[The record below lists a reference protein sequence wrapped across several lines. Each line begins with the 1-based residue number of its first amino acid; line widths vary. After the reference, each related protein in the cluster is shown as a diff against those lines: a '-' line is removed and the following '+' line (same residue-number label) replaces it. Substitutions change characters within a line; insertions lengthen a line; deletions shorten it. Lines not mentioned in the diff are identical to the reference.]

1 VAAAVALSG
10 CDGRQVAVVSL
21 QGRPDSDSLGV
32 YASLSTVTD
41 HSLVTGFSSSLD
53 QFGVEVP
60 QGQSGTLS
68 VNVYAYK
75 NGVPCVRGAASG
87 DVELPGQYKQ
97 DLSLTMKAAATAGC
111 DGLSEKIGLPANPV
125 LWASAVNDV
134 WIVGEAGKIF
144 HWNGSVYQRLIAPT
158 YDGKDFYA
166 VWGSSKDDVWMAGKD
181 NAIVHWDGTAL
192 TAPVQTG
199 MVPAPPTT
207 TGAASAGAGSG
218 ATKIVYLSAIRGLRV
233 FPCQALRWALLAPT
247 PLTVM
252 CQPQPTMPPNW
263 RSSYCTSLPGF
274 VDCWFGAEDGVLNP
288 ILEPGMRARSDRSKY
303 WRHDYLDLG
312 GV

>member
-1 VAAAVALSG
+1 
-10 CDGRQVAVVSL
+10 
-21 QGRPDSDSLGV
+21 
-32 YASLSTVTD
+32 VTD

-181 NAIVHWDGTAL
+181 NAIVHCKICVGLSDGRRL
-192 TAPVQTG
+192 Q
-199 MVPAPPTT
+199 
-207 TGAASAGAGSG
+207 
-218 ATKIVYLSAIRGLRV
+218 I
-233 FPCQALRWALLAPT
+233 
-247 PLTVM
+247 
-252 CQPQPTMPPNW
+252 
-263 RSSYCTSLPGF
+263 
-274 VDCWFGAEDGVLNP
+274 GVLGTMS
-288 ILEPGMRARSDRSKY
+288 ERC
-303 WRHDYLDLG
+303 
-312 GV
+312 